1 MVQKRV
7 RSRRGATKSGKP
19 GAPGRADTQAADT
32 PRKRG
37 RPRAY
42 EPDVAL
48 ARAMDVFWRDGFAAT
63 SLDTISAATG
73 MNRPSL
79 YAAFGDKRDLYLKT
93 LEHYREEGR
102 ALARHALAGE
112 PTLRVFLKRF
122 YDKALALYL
131 EGGPR
136 GCYTIGTA
144 ATVAAVDD
152 AVRAFLAESMRST
165 DSFLRAQIEKAK
177 TRGEITRDADP
188 AALAYLASATL
199 HTLAIRSRAGLPRRE
214 LDALVKA
221 AIEVICGK
229 K

>member
-1 MVQKRV
+1 MVQKKLMEQKGEPKR
-7 RSRRGATKSGKP
+7 
-19 GAPGRADTQAADT
+19 
-32 PRKRG
+32 RG

-42 EPDVAL
+42 DPQVAI
-48 ARAMDVFWRDGFAAT
+48 ARAAETFWKAGYAGT
-63 SLDTISAATG
+63 SLDDLVEATG

-144 ATVAAVDD
+144 ATGRGGRRRRARVSRREHALDRQLPASADREGKGR
-152 AVRAFLAESMRST
+152 AVR
-165 DSFLRAQIEKAK
+165 LRAMRIRRRSPMWRRERC
-177 TRGEITRDADP
+177 T
-188 AALAYLASATL
+188 
-199 HTLAIRSRAGLPRRE
+199 RSRSARAPGCRGRSSRRWRRRRSR
-214 LDALVKA
+214 
-221 AIEVICGK
+221 
-229 K
+229 